1 MKTLFDILMLPATAF
16 GKMARGY
23 LSMTL
28 PARVAWAVAVFQ
40 ALIVILAI
48 VAVMTAGGSHLF
60 RAWWSPGKGI
70 VLLLLLVLV
79 PLMVYQAVRLW
90 IHQETARWPDIES
103 AWRSARA
110 EIDRQQIDLRITP
123 LFLVLGCDGGEGERA
138 AMQECPIP
146 LLVFGSPAGAS
157 PLHVYAGVDGIYVC
171 LSTAGQVCSAVQ
183 KLRGGVDLAI
193 SQADRDTAADRLA
206 FFCHCLMNA
215 RQPVAAI
222 NGVVV
227 NVPMVAPV
235 ATAFYTTVGAAI
247 AEDIALVTK
256 KTGLRAPVVVMATAI
271 EMLPGFD
278 VFMEQLPQAAKTRGV
293 GQAIKPN
300 TPLVHGMPAL
310 VARYAAGGLTDMV
323 AQQLLDRRA
332 ASQSSFNRSLCE
344 LLVAV
349 RIDILPRLEAV
360 LNGVCTGVG
369 GASGG
374 PLFAGTWLAA
384 GSPDNQRRGFIKGV
398 FEYVST
404 LQGDLEWTGNR
415 RATDHFQTRAAGI
428 LVAVN
433 IALAL
438 AAGGITVSR
447 WWR

>member
-1 MKTLFDILMLPATAF
+1 
-16 GKMARGY
+16 
-23 LSMTL
+23 
-28 PARVAWAVAVFQ
+28 
-40 ALIVILAI
+40 
-48 VAVMTAGGSHLF
+48 
-60 RAWWSPGKGI
+60 
-70 VLLLLLVLV
+70 
-79 PLMVYQAVRLW
+79 MV
-90 IHQETARWPDIES
+90 E
-103 AWRSARA
+103 
-110 EIDRQQIDLRITP
+110 
-123 LFLVLGCDGGEGERA
+123 
-138 AMQECPIP
+138 
-146 LLVFGSPAGAS
+146 
-157 PLHVYAGVDGIYVC
+157 
-171 LSTAGQVCSAVQ
+171 
-183 KLRGGVDLAI
+183 
-193 SQADRDTAADRLA
+193 
-206 FFCHCLMNA
+206 
-215 RQPVAAI
+215 
-222 NGVVV
+222 
-227 NVPMVAPV
+227 
-235 ATAFYTTVGAAI
+235 
-247 AEDIALVTK
+247 
-256 KTGLRAPVVVMATAI
+256 
-271 EMLPGFD
+271 
-278 VFMEQLPQAAKTRGV
+278 
-293 GQAIKPN
+293 
-300 TPLVHGMPAL
+300 
-310 VARYAAGGLTDMV
+310 
-323 AQQLLDRRA
+323 QQLLDRRA